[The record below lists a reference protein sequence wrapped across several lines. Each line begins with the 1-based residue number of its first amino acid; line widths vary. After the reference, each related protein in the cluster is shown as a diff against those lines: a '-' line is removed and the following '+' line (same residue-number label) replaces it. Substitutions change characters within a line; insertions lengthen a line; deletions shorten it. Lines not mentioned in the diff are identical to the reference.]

1 MGLFRPVAG
10 QLYFYCVVVNVENTF
25 LSFGWNS
32 SLYSVEKFVCNYT
45 LYILIFVVKSGVLTV
60 RSSSQCYY
68 ECSDINSA
76 YVLVNVILTCYCTCS
91 LSALLLDIPHR
102 SYAILYGCGWLS
114 LTSVIAESYMAL
126 WQVPPKGP
134 GISSYWGTIWK
145 TNAKSGATRCTWL
158 HGAVLII

>member
-32 SLYSVEKFVCNYT
+32 SLYSVEKFVCNCT
-45 LYILIFVVKSGVLTV
+45 LYILIFVVKSGVLTI
-60 RSSSQCYY
+60 RSSLQRCY

-91 LSALLLDIPHR
+91 VSALPHDIPHR
-102 SYAILYGCGWLS
+102 PYAILYGCGWLS
-114 LTSVIAESYMAL
+114 LI
-126 WQVPPKGP
+126 WRCNKFHRKGLELVH
-134 GISSYWGTIWK
+134 T
-145 TNAKSGATRCTWL
+145 GARFGRQMRKVGRHDARNSTE
-158 HGAVLII
+158 HSQ